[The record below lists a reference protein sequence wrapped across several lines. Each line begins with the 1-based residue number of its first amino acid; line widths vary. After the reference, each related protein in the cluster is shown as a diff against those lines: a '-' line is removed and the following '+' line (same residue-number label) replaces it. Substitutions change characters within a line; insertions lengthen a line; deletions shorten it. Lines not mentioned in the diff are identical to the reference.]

1 MPCVIGHCSKRGE
14 CKSLLVVFGH
24 FFAHGLMH
32 IFLLR
37 GRGGGRTLTRM
48 FRGIFLLM
56 VNIGPEKSTVP
67 QSSHLTEGG
76 GQKLFGQL
84 LIIDRAE
91 RSFPLVLCF
100 TSLKSSI
107 KHYQYQ
113 SVTKVLSGIGCS
125 ISGPDGSNLFIY
137 HLPQVKPN
145 LATSTKTC
153 HK

>member
-1 MPCVIGHCSKRGE
+1 
-14 CKSLLVVFGH
+14 
-24 FFAHGLMH
+24 
-32 IFLLR
+32 
-37 GRGGGRTLTRM
+37 M
-48 FRGIFLLM
+48 FHGIFLLM

-137 HLPQVKPN
+137 HLPQVKLN